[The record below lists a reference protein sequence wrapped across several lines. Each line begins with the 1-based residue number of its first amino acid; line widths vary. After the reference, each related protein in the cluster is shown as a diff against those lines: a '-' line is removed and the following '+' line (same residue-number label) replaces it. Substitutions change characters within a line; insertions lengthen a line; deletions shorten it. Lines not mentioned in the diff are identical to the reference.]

1 MKKTREKL
9 FSWACI
15 AVILAFIA
23 VFTSLLIT
31 KRTVWIT
38 LKRNKREEQ

>member
-1 MKKTREKL
+1 MKKIREKS

-15 AVILAFIA
+15 AVILTLIA
-23 VFTSLLIT
+23 GFTSLLIT

-38 LKRNKREEQ
+38 LKRNKKEEQ